1 MKVSIYNSM
10 SYTFEYFECDYV
22 KIDKERILLVGSKTI
37 SILKKDKD
45 VSEGYKH
52 KIRNSFLENKPLNI
66 TINKESIAIE

>member
-10 SYTFEYFECDYV
+10 LYTFEYLECEYA

-37 SILKKDKD
+37 SIFKKDKD
-45 VSEGYKH
+45 ISDGYKH

-66 TINKESIAIE
+66 TINKESIVIE